1 MSQHCCRHRI
11 PLASVNNE
19 YNAVYVYGEAVG
31 ETMFYGPGAGSLP
44 TATAVVSDLVGVVK
58 NMRLGVNGRSL
69 ITPQYEKQLKDDG
82 EVISKYFLR
91 LHVHDEVGVFSEIT
105 ALFADHNVS
114 FEKIL
119 QMPLKEKELAEIVVV
134 THQASLKD
142 YQNILMEL
150 RDLRVVKE
158 VKSSYR
164 VEGSV
169 SDMRWRGLLSEYRE
183 YLPVNAETP
192 LLTLHEGNTPLIRLD
207 LLSEEWGIDLFVKVE
222 GVNPTGSFK
231 DRGMVMAVAKA
242 KEAGSDTVICAST
255 GNTSASAAAYAAR
268 AGLRSIIVIPDG
280 KIAMGKLAQAVM
292 YGASIVSIEG
302 NFDEALK
309 MVRAI
314 SETEPVTLVNSVNPY
329 RLEGQ
334 KTAAFEICD
343 QLGGAPDI
351 LAIPVGNAG
360 NISAYWKGFKEYN
373 RSKSTGLPRMFGFE
387 AEGAAAIVKGQP
399 IEQPETIATAIRIG
413 NPASWDLAVE
423 ARDESEG
430 KIDFVS
436 DDEILQAYSKLAG
449 SEGIFAEPGSCAS
462 LAGIHKLLQRGEI
475 PRGSRIVAVLTGNGL
490 KDPST
495 AIDISTISPVL
506 LPNDESIVSEYIRGV
521 VRQ

>member
-1 MSQHCCRHRI
+1 
-11 PLASVNNE
+11 
-19 YNAVYVYGEAVG
+19 
-31 ETMFYGPGAGSLP
+31 
-44 TATAVVSDLVGVVK
+44 
-58 NMRLGVNGRSL
+58 
-69 ITPQYEKQLKDDG
+69 
-82 EVISKYFLR
+82 
-91 LHVHDEVGVFSEIT
+91 
-105 ALFADHNVS
+105 
-114 FEKIL
+114 
-119 QMPLKEKELAEIVVV
+119 
-134 THQASLKD
+134 
-142 YQNILMEL
+142 
-150 RDLRVVKE
+150 
-158 VKSSYR
+158 
-164 VEGSV
+164 
-169 SDMRWRGLLSEYRE
+169 MRWRGLLSEYRD
-183 YLPVNAETP
+183 YLPVNEQTP
-192 LLTLHEGNTPLIRLD
+192 MLTLHEGNTPLIRLD
-207 LLSEEWGIDLFVKVE
+207 QLSEEWGIDLHVKVE
-222 GVNPTGSFK
+222 GANPTGSFK

-242 KEAGSDTVICAST
+242 KEEGSDTVICAST

-268 AGLRSIIVIPDG
+268 AGMRCIIVIPEG

-314 SETEPVTLVNSVNPY
+314 SENEPVTLVNSVNPY

-360 NISAYWKGFKEYN
+360 NISAYWKGFKEYDAS
-373 RSKSTGLPRMFGFE
+373 RGTRLPRMFGFE
-387 AEGAAAIVKGQP
+387 AEGAAAIVQGKP

-413 NPASWDLAVE
+413 NPASWDLAVA

-430 KIDFVS
+430 TIDFVT
-436 DDEILQAYSKLAG
+436 DEEILLAYSRLA
-449 SEGIFAEPGSCAS
+449 STEGIFAEPGSCAS
-462 LAGIHKLLQRGEI
+462 LAGIHKLLKQGEI

-495 AIDISTISPVL
+495 AIDISSISPML
-506 LPNDESIVSEYIRGV
+506 LPNDERIVSEHIRGV